1 VYYKNN
7 FNMKSYAVN
16 SLFSFGKYEGKS
28 LRDVLEIQPSY
39 LNWCVINLDHFFL
52 PEETIQE
59 IQNIKPDFSLTN
71 EAKNINDNK
80 SISFEKEEDDVE
92 DLGNYD
98 NRDSYEDYTDWTH
111 YNDNL
116 DMDQQD
122 IEFWN
127 QF

>member
-1 VYYKNN
+1 
-7 FNMKSYAVN
+7 M
-16 SLFSFGKYEGKS
+16 
-28 LRDVLEIQPSY
+28 RDVLEIQPSY

-59 IQNIKPDFSLTN
+59 IQNIKPDFSLSN
-71 EAKNINDNK
+71 EAKKINNNK
-80 SISFEKEEDDVE
+80 SSSFEKEEDDVE

-98 NRDSYEDYTDWTH
+98 NRDSYEDVTDWSH